1 MFYVHL
7 FIRTHVNVMIG
18 EHFPW
23 LTTIVLFPFLAS
35 LPIPLLP
42 GSNHKTVRSYALA
55 VGLAEFALIIFTF
68 GRYYSLQE
76 AGLQL
81 VESYQWVPQIG
92 LNWTVAADG
101 LSMPLVILSGL
112 VTTLA
117 ILASWNISTKPRL
130 YYFLL
135 LLMYSAQVGV
145 FLCQD
150 ILMFFLMWEIE
161 LVPVYLLIS
170 IWGGQKRRYAATKF
184 ILYTAIGSIFILVAA
199 LAMAFYGDTV
209 SFNFT
214 DLAMKDYSLPFQ
226 LFAYACLIVAF
237 GVKLPIFP
245 FHTWL
250 PDAHSEAPAAVSM
263 ILAGVLLKMAGY
275 GILRMNIEMLPD
287 AHVFVAPFLAILGV
301 VNILYA
307 SLNAFGQDNLKRR
320 MAYSSIAHMGFVLIG
335 FATFTTVGISGAVLQ
350 MISHGLIAAVMFFL
364 SGVTYER
371 THTLDMVKLGGMA
384 RKMPAAFAFFTAAAM
399 ASLALPGMS
408 GFVSEIAVFLGMA
421 TSDAYTLTFKVG
433 IIVLSAIGVI
443 LSPIYLLTMLR
454 RIFYG
459 NTGEVVEKTP
469 LMLDI
474 RPREAFIA
482 ACLLVP
488 VIGIGLYPKVATQT
502 YDAKTVAMLGRV
514 QDTMMLIADQPSQP
528 LFSAIAA
535 PERTASLMAPTLI
548 E

>member
-1 MFYVHL
+1 
-7 FIRTHVNVMIG
+7 MIS
-18 EHFPW
+18 EQFPW

-35 LPIPLLP
+35 LPIPFLP
-42 GSNHKTVRSYALA
+42 GNDNKVVRSYALA
-55 VGLAEFALIIFTF
+55 AGLTEFALILFTF
-68 GRYYSLQE
+68 GRYYSLQDP
-76 AGLQL
+76 GLQL

-117 ILASWNISTKPRL
+117 ILASWNISAKPRL

-150 ILMFFLMWEIE
+150 ILLFFLMWEIE

-170 IWGGQKRRYAATKF
+170 IWGGKKRRYAATKF
-184 ILYTAIGSIFILVAA
+184 ILYTAIGSIFILVSA

-209 SFNFT
+209 TFNFT
-214 DLAMKDYSLPFQ
+214 DLALKDYSLPFQ
-226 LFAYACLIVAF
+226 LFAYAGLIVAF

-287 AHVFVAPFLAILGV
+287 AHVFVAPFLAVLGV
-301 VNILYA
+301 VNIIYA

-335 FATFTTVGISGAVLQ
+335 FAAFTTVGISGAVLQ

-371 THTLDMVKLGGMA
+371 THTLDMSELGGMA

-421 TSDAYTLTFKVG
+421 TSDAYTLTFKVS
-433 IIVLSAIGVI
+433 IIVLAAIGVV

-459 NTGEVVEKTP
+459 NTGEVIEKTP

-474 RPREAFIA
+474 RPRESFIA

-502 YDAKTVAMLGRV
+502 YDAKTVAVLDRV
-514 QDTMMLIADQPSQP
+514 QDTMMLIADQPNQP
-528 LFSAIAA
+528 MFSVIAS
-535 PERTASLMAPTLI
+535 PERTASLVAPEII

>member
-1 MFYVHL
+1 
-7 FIRTHVNVMIG
+7 MIG

-76 AGLQL
+76 VGLQL

-514 QDTMMLIADQPSQP
+514 QDTMMLIADQPNQP